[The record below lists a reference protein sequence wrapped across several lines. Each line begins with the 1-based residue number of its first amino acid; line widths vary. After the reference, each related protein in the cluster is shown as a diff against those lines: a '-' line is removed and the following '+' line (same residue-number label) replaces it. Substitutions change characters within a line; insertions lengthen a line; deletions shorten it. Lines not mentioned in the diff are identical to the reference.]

1 VGSGEKPTSQ
11 GTKVADENG
20 RFEPLKKYDRKTLV
34 ITLPGNLTVQEIGHF
49 GIWCEAFAVDF
60 AHVKVPSTASVPP
73 SLRMLGV
80 SPQVSFR
87 MVHDLFCCCL
97 LTLFAGDWTLDVCP
111 LVAIRFLLTKRF
123 WCVLP
128 SCASVFFPIPLT

>member
-80 SPQVSFR
+80 SPQV
-87 MVHDLFCCCL
+87 L
-97 LTLFAGDWTLDVCP
+97 LYVNTLCRRLDVGRVSFGCH
-111 LVAIRFLLTKRF
+111 LFFANKEIVVCSSFLRLCF
-123 WCVLP
+123 LP
-128 SCASVFFPIPLT
+128 HTPDMRL